1 MDVFSFEFPVAYS
14 IFMGYVYWE
23 YNVILYLADKMLSIH
38 PTYNKIT
45 FFEDYILLTIYPIC
59 IAHKYMIF
67 CYFVYGK
74 MNLHSFGVLY
84 FMYVGYMCASLRF
97 YMYRKPVI
105 RDIYDCCIGHYHKRS
120 ALVSRYT
127 E

>member
-1 MDVFSFEFPVAYS
+1 MDVFSRDFPVTCS

-23 YNVILYLADKMLSIH
+23 YKVILYLADKMLSMH
-38 PTYNKIT
+38 PTYNKIA
-45 FFEDYILLTIYPIC
+45 FFDDYILLIVYPIC
-59 IAHKYMIF
+59 IAHKYMTF
-67 CYFVYGK
+67 CSFMYGE

-97 YMYRKPVI
+97 YMYKKPII
-105 RDIYDCCIGHYHKRS
+105 RDIYDCCTGHCHKRPIM
-120 ALVSRYT
+120 VSRYT